1 MKSIGTSRFGRVA
14 VVAGAASLLLTGLTI
29 STTGAAGAAGTLYHK
44 TLACE
49 VTDTGGVNDRSF
61 NASAYQGLLAAKKV
75 APTVITTKVQ
85 STPSTG
91 TESTYQNE
99 ISSFVSQNCNI
110 IITVGFL
117 MSDAT
122 WNAAHQNPKDNFAQV
137 DNSNSSPGKDGVAVP
152 PYKGTAK
159 NILGLTYET
168 QQDAFLGGYEAAAYA
183 AAHNASAPKVAT
195 YGGEQ
200 FSSVTYYMDGF
211 YDGVQYFNKH
221 MAPKVP
227 VTVLGWNE
235 KTQKGTFIGSFTDQT
250 TSATDTTAFLSEGA
264 TTVFPV
270 AGADGLGTTS
280 AVKTWNASHSLKA
293 NVEWVDTDGCV
304 NDPANCNLFLSSVT
318 KGVSASVKA
327 AVLLQAQGKFAGGDY
342 VGTLKNGGA
351 AFIEDHGTAGK
362 QNSAATLAEIANLTT
377 GIENGSI
384 SIPVGGK

>member
-29 STTGAAGAAGTLYHK
+29 STTGAVAGAGAMYHK

-75 APTVITTKVQ
+75 APTFITTKVQ
-85 STPSTG
+85 STPSSG
-91 TESTYQNE
+91 TEPTYQNE

-122 WNAAHQNPKDNFAQV
+122 WNAAHQNPMDHFAQV
-137 DNSNSSPGKDGVAVP
+137 DNSNSSPGKDGVAVK

-211 YDGVQYFNKH
+211 YDGVQYYNKH

-264 TTVFPV
+264 TTIFPV

-318 KGVSASVKA
+318 KGVAASVKA
-327 AVLLQAQGKFAGGDY
+327 AVLLQAEGKFAGGDY

-362 QNSAATLAEIANLTT
+362 QNSMATLAEIAKLTT
-377 GIENGSI
+377 GIEN
-384 SIPVGGK
+384 